1 MINGIT
7 FDDRLV
13 DAANDRQG
21 NRDAGKLNGISRGC
35 AITYDSSNIYI
46 AAGTFYA
53 MGGQVDIVGTETVPL
68 PAVTT
73 TDTYYLVFTID
84 LTLTNT
90 SSVFNQGYFE
100 VINTARTQQDLF
112 NGGTKYQMELAQMT
126 LTSGGIVAF
135 TELDNRIKAT
145 FPTASWSGSAPYTQ
159 TVSVPLVTERSNPIY
174 DVYNPGNDPDTLDTI
189 QDAFNAVRRL
199 ETGSG
204 TVTLVCGNLK
214 PAVDL
219 TIILEDI

>member
-7 FDDRLV
+7 FDERLV
-13 DAANDRQG
+13 AAENDRQR
-21 NRDAGKLNGISRGC
+21 NRNAGILNGISRGC
-35 AITYDSSNIYI
+35 AMTYDQNAVYI
-46 AAGTFYA
+46 AAGTFYC
-53 MGGQVDIVGTETVPL
+53 MGGQVEIVGTETVPL

-73 TDTYYLVFTID
+73 TDTYYLVFTVD
-84 LTLTNT
+84 LSQINT
-90 SSVFNQGYFE
+90 QASFNQGTFSI
-100 VINTARTQQDLF
+100 INTARTKDDLF
-112 NGGTKYQMELAQMT
+112 NGGTVYQMELAQMT
-126 LTSGGIVAF
+126 LTPTGITAF
-135 TELDNRIKAT
+135 AELDNRIKVV
-145 FPTASWSGSAPYTQ
+145 FPAGSWSGSAPYTQ

-174 DVYNPGNDPDTLDTI
+174 DVYNPGNDPDTLDTV

-199 ETGSG
+199 ETGAG